1 MKINILNIPE
11 EGLNLQ
17 FSLAGDSFS
26 GLLPDGEEPDFS
38 LPRID
43 VSGFIKKAEQNLFIS
58 GTIETV
64 METQCC
70 RCLEEARLPLKAG
83 FSYTLLPETEPVK
96 ADIELKTEDIEVG
109 YYSGEVIDL
118 APIIFEQIML
128 QIPMKALCGESCRGL
143 CPHCGI
149 NLNVESCDCR
159 SDFID
164 ERLAVLKNFRVQ
176 KN

>member
-11 EGLNLQ
+11 EGLNLR
-17 FSLAGDSFS
+17 FSLVGDSFS
-26 GLLPDGEEPDFS
+26 GLLPDREELDFS
-38 LPRID
+38 LPRVD
-43 VSGFIKKAEQNLFIS
+43 VSGFMKKVGQNLFIS

-70 RCLEEARLPLKAG
+70 RCLEEAHLPLKAE
-83 FSYTLLPETEPVK
+83 FSYTLLPETEAVK

-118 APIIFEQIML
+118 SPIIFEQILL
-128 QIPMKALCGESCRGL
+128 QTPMKALCGESCRGI
-143 CPHCGI
+143 CPRCGI
-149 NLNVESCDCR
+149 NLNVGSCDCR